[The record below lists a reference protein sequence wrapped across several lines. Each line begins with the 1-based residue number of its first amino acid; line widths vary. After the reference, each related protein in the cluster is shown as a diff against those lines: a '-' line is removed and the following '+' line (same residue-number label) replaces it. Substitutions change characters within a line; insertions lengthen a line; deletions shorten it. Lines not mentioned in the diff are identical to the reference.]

1 MKKTIL
7 LASVCAALLCA
18 CAPTTSPREGSSAM
32 PDSAT
37 TSAEAQAGLSAY
49 HWRLTAATDAAGKAI
64 AALQK
69 GVEHQVRLTFKDDGV
84 NIRGG
89 CNAQFGGYTYKNG
102 VLTIA
107 NLAST
112 MKACEQSLMQLD
124 AEIAQRLKGDLR
136 VTMSGDKAEPTLD
149 LTTQDGSVLKFVGEP
164 TPETLYGSAGQIMF
178 LEVAAKRAECSHP
191 MIPHYQCLMVR
202 ERKFNDAGIA
212 LPAPDKWQPLYQ
224 SIEGF
229 EHQEG
234 VRTVL
239 RVKRYDWKN
248 PPADAPSKVYVLDM
262 VVEQDASGKRK

>member
-1 MKKTIL
+1 MPT
-7 LASVCAALLCA
+7 SAA
-18 CAPTTSPREGSSAM
+18 TSPASQLTL
-32 PDSAT
+32 P
-37 TSAEAQAGLSAY
+37 AY
-49 HWRLTAATDAAGKAI
+49 YWRLTSASDASGKPI

-69 GVEHQVRLTFKDDGV
+69 GIEHQLRLTFANDAL

-102 VLTIA
+102 VLHVS

-124 AEIAQRLKGDLR
+124 AEINQRVKGDLR
-136 VTMSGDKAEPTLD
+136 ATLSGDTAEPALE
-149 LTTQDGSVLKFVGEP
+149 LVAQDGSVLTFVGEP
-164 TPETLYGSAGQIMF
+164 TPETLYGSAGETLF
-178 LEVAAKRAECSHP
+178 LEVAAKKAECSHP
-191 MIPHYQCLMVR
+191 MIPNYQCLMVR
-202 ERKFNDAGIA
+202 ERRYNDAGVQQ
-212 LPAPDKWQPLYQ
+212 PAQEKWHPLYQ

-229 EHQEG
+229 AHKDG

-262 VVEQDASGKRK
+262 VVEQDASGK

>member
-1 MKKTIL
+1 M
-7 LASVCAALLCA
+7 
-18 CAPTTSPREGSSAM
+18 PTPTATSPAS
-32 PDSAT
+32 PLT
-37 TSAEAQAGLSAY
+37 LPAY
-49 HWRLTAATDAAGKAI
+49 HWRLASASDASGKPI

-69 GVEHQVRLTFKDDGV
+69 GIEHQLRLTFSDDAL

-102 VLTIA
+102 VLHVN

-124 AEIAQRLKGDLR
+124 AEVNQRVKGDLR
-136 VTMSGDKAEPTLD
+136 ATLSGDTAEPALE
-149 LTTQDGSVLKFVGEP
+149 LVAQDGSVLKFVGEP
-164 TPETLYGSAGQIMF
+164 TPETLYGSAGETMF
-178 LEVAAKRAECSHP
+178 LEVAAKKAECSHP
-191 MIPHYQCLMVR
+191 MIPNYQCLMVR
-202 ERKFNDAGIA
+202 ERRYNDAGVQQ
-212 LPAPDKWQPLYQ
+212 PAQEKWHPLYQ

-229 EHQEG
+229 EHKDG

-262 VVEQDASGKRK
+262 VVEQDASGK

>member
-1 MKKTIL
+1 MPASVATSSASQSNL
-7 LASVCAALLCA
+7 TAYYWRLAS
-18 CAPTTSPREGSSAM
+18 
-32 PDSAT
+32 
-37 TSAEAQAGLSAY
+37 
-49 HWRLTAATDAAGKAI
+49 ATDASGKAI

-69 GVEHQVRLTFKDDGV
+69 GVEHQVRLSFTNDAL

-89 CNAQFGGYTYKNG
+89 CNAQFGGYTYKDG
-102 VLTIA
+102 VLSIA

-124 AEIAQRLKGDLR
+124 AELGQRLKGDLR
-136 VTMSGDKAEPTLD
+136 VTQSGDKAEPALE
-149 LTTQDGSVLKFVGEP
+149 LAAQDGTVLKFVGEP
-164 TPETLYGSAGQIMF
+164 TPETLYGSTGQIMF
-178 LEVAAKRAECSHP
+178 LEVAAKRAECNHP

-202 ERKFNDAGIA
+202 ERKFNEAGIA
-212 LPAPDKWQPLYQ
+212 QPTQDKWRPLYQ

-229 EHQEG
+229 EHQDG

-262 VVEQDASGKRK
+262 VVEQDASGKSR